1 MACCKKEDK
10 GQCGVIG
17 RSFFYICGFI
27 GLAFSLLVIFSC
39 RFLSY
44 STIPGT
50 VPSTLPPP
58 FTLSEQAN
66 VGLFR
71 WDSTDEQLE
80 DTGCVYY
87 TNNEIDNFD
96 SAFRTAQIVG
106 YVSVICVAIALL
118 LSTIEFVCCRFCC
131 SKFFLSFFMICAM
144 VTQSLTFAIWTTDSM
159 CTAGRTCEMRIGSFF
174 SIIAACFYFV
184 ASVIVCTTPKPTP
197 WIKRIKAEDDDT
209 GCLVCCTKKQQAKEQ
224 DPEEM
229 PEKSVPRT
237 DSLADSPDEIA
248 AAVAAGAA
256 AAAAAGTAVVIAA
269 DDEEEED
276 KDNVGGEEDP
286 EAALAASTGD
296 EDQVDETP
304 APEEDDSPATEGD
317 EEAGDVKGDESAVL
331 SVAPSEASQ
340 AGEEITFELSQT
352 MVKKGD

>member
-1 MACCKKEDK
+1 
-10 GQCGVIG
+10 
-17 RSFFYICGFI
+17 
-27 GLAFSLLVIFSC
+27 
-39 RFLSY
+39 
-44 STIPGT
+44 
-50 VPSTLPPP
+50 
-58 FTLSEQAN
+58 
-66 VGLFR
+66 
-71 WDSTDEQLE
+71 
-80 DTGCVYY
+80 
-87 TNNEIDNFD
+87 
-96 SAFRTAQIVG
+96 
-106 YVSVICVAIALL
+106 
-118 LSTIEFVCCRFCC
+118 
-131 SKFFLSFFMICAM
+131 
-144 VTQSLTFAIWTTDSM
+144 
-159 CTAGRTCEMRIGSFF
+159 MRIGSFF

-209 GCLVCCTKKQQAKEQ
+209 GCLACCTKKQQAKEQ

-229 PEKSVPRT
+229 PEKSVRIT
-237 DSLADSPDEIA
+237 DSPADSPDEIA

-331 SVAPSEASQ
+331 SVASRRGNHIRAFSNYGQKRGLKSEC
-340 AGEEITFELSQT
+340 EILSAQPRVFY
-352 MVKKGD
+352 MLSMFRHPK